1 MSLRHYKYSV
11 AVTHSQEE
19 IIMFGFKYIKADPS
33 THLMLFKEGKIKLEG
48 VGVNFFY
55 YAPSSSLVA
64 IPSNSKELPFVFRL
78 QTSDFQELT
87 VQGQVTYRIEQPHE
101 AAKMLNFTI
110 DKKGKYTSEDP
121 NKMDERVQRGVQVL
135 LRNHIE
141 SKSLRDCLVCARE
154 LTIDLKKDLDGA
166 EAIASLGI
174 EITDVALTSIKPTP
188 ETGKALEAEIRE
200 SLLKEADNAI
210 YARRLSSIEQE
221 KRIKE
226 SELET
231 KKAIQKKE
239 QDFEQSRLEAQRLRK
254 IQQFEINQEE
264 IMAQIKDEKQL
275 EELVSI
281 NSANEKARGDTQ
293 AYKIQAQMKA
303 YENIDTD
310 KLRVMSMSGMAPEQ
324 LIAQAIENLTQGE
337 NKIGSLNI
345 SPDLLTTLTSA

>member
-1 MSLRHYKYSV
+1 
-11 AVTHSQEE
+11 
-19 IIMFGFKYIKADPS
+19 MFGFKYIKADPS

-110 DKKGKYTSEDP
+110 DTKGKYTSEDP
-121 NKMDERVQRGVQVL
+121 KKMDERVQRAVQVL

-141 SKSLRDCLVCARE
+141 SKSLRDSLVCARE

-221 KRIKE
+221 KSVKE

-231 KKAIQKKE
+231 EKAIQKKE
-239 QDFEQSRLEAQRLRK
+239 QDLEESRLEAQRLRK
-254 IQQFEINQEE
+254 IQQFKINQED
-264 IMAQIKDEKQL
+264 ITAQIEDEKQL

-281 NSANEKARGDTQ
+281 NSANEKARGDAQ
-293 AYKIQAQMKA
+293 AYKIQVQMQA
-303 YENIDTD
+303 YQNIDTD

-324 LIAQAIENLTQGE
+324 LIAQAIENLTQGD
-337 NKIGSLNI
+337 NQIGNLNI
-345 SPDLLTTLTSA
+345 SPDLLTTLTNT